1 MVEAFFSKTNL
12 DDYVSLKPICYAS
25 FELTNVFLYLRHIIC
40 EKDIAAKR
48 FM

>member
-12 DDYVSLKPICYAS
+12 DDHICYAS

-40 EKDIAAKR
+40 EQDIAAKR